1 MLPRKL
7 TLDLILCRLQLPV
20 ELRSIICETYFPF
33 LPNAMQKLTPAI
45 LLRFTDRKNTNA
57 AAVIKLHYVR
67 YEKHS
72 SPHKYFTMEMLKTS
86 KQLVIRIVLGNL
98 VSYPNQYCYIST
110 IYWLDDVDANHDTG
124 FYSLRINLDD
134 ITEINV
140 LEKTNYILKW
150 YYERLL
156 HAVDYV
162 WPRFEF

>member
-1 MLPRKL
+1 MLRDL
-7 TLDLILCRLQLPV
+7 TFQLILSGFHLPV
-20 ELRSIICETYFPF
+20 ELRSIITENYFPF

-45 LLRFTDRKNTNA
+45 LLRFTNRKNNNDVA
-57 AAVIKLHYVR
+57 ATKLHYVR

-72 SPHKYFTMEMLKTS
+72 SPHKYFAMEMLKTS

-98 VSYPNQYCYIST
+98 VSYTNGYYIST
-110 IYWLDDVDANHDTG
+110 IYGLDEVDANHDTG

-134 ITEINV
+134 ITEINI